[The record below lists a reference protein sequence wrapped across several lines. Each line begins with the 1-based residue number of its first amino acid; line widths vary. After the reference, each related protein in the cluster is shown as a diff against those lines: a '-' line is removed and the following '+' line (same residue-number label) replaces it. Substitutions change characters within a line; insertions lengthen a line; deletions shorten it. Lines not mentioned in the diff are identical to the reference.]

1 MIDPSNNKV
10 LIPPGEVGVSA
21 GLIFDPVGTGVD
33 GNLIFAPNVH
43 NITVVRAENEYRTLF
58 KAVNYVGNGDVTTL
72 GMLGNHCDI
81 GGGYDRGLGSLTL
94 QAANSFFK
102 NSGIT
107 MSDVPAS
114 RVFAPDAGVY
124 IHDEGF
130 DGVGDARHRVW
141 DTYSSVETDIGA
153 VRQVSDRTSPPYVE
167 IDPSNTKTIS
177 EYTDAYG
184 NQVHYERQ
192 TDGSGNFQEGTMKI
206 TTPDGNYVQHVYN
219 NLYHEIEHEWTDTDG
234 YHWEKRHEDGWH
246 ASGYDF
252 NDGSSHTEVYYVNGM
267 QISDT
272 ETTDHIYTRISTR
285 PDGSSVKY
293 VEYPDGS
300 EVWDT
305 HYPNGDEDIDSL
317 SADGSEEEISSY
329 GTRKSHDTYSSTG
342 AFSETFSDVGV
353 HGSSTDDGHGNT
365 TSDVWNDDGSGQHN
379 WKKSD
384 GTYLRETDHA
394 DLTYDRYLKNS
405 EGTTIEIHTR
415 TDSGYTEHDKLVDDE
430 VHHNHV
436 IDIQYDGVNKWLD
449 KKDAYDAVNGDHIVH
464 REFVSDDGAN
474 TITSD
479 SVSHLDGSSD
489 YHEVS
494 VTNGIKKTEDLHD
507 ADTSLRTY
515 DSVLVFVNPDGSNS
529 RETEHVV
536 NGYLTSHFE
545 QQSASGSFIKDVQL
559 PDISAPDTYD
569 YVSTSTS
576 VDGSDTVQ
584 ETWHVINKIWNVHR
598 EEQTINTNTVEDRNN
613 SNGYVYVHGKTVYSG
628 NGETLEYTSITYED
642 GHGYRDDVVTFTGQN
657 TISQHHYT
665 F

>member
-1 MIDPSNNKV
+1 
-10 LIPPGEVGVSA
+10 LE
-21 GLIFDPVGTGVD
+21 
-33 GNLIFAPNVH
+33 
-43 NITVVRAENEYRTLF
+43 
-58 KAVNYVGNGDVTTL
+58 
-72 GMLGNHCDI
+72 
-81 GGGYDRGLGSLTL
+81 
-94 QAANSFFK
+94 
-102 NSGIT
+102 
-107 MSDVPAS
+107 
-114 RVFAPDAGVY
+114 
-124 IHDEGF
+124 
-130 DGVGDARHRVW
+130 
-141 DTYSSVETDIGA
+141 
-153 VRQVSDRTSPPYVE
+153 
-167 IDPSNTKTIS
+167 
-177 EYTDAYG
+177 
-184 NQVHYERQ
+184 
-192 TDGSGNFQEGTMKI
+192 
-206 TTPDGNYVQHVYN
+206 
-219 NLYHEIEHEWTDTDG
+219 
-234 YHWEKRHEDGWH
+234 
-246 ASGYDF
+246 
-252 NDGSSHTEVYYVNGM
+252 
-267 QISDT
+267 
-272 ETTDHIYTRISTR
+272 
-285 PDGSSVKY
+285 
-293 VEYPDGS
+293 
-300 EVWDT
+300 
-305 HYPNGDEDIDSL
+305 
-317 SADGSEEEISSY
+317 
-329 GTRKSHDTYSSTG
+329 
-342 AFSETFSDVGV
+342 
-353 HGSSTDDGHGNT
+353 
-365 TSDVWNDDGSGQHN
+365 
-379 WKKSD
+379 KSD

-584 ETWHVINKIWNVHR
+584 ETWHVIKKFGTCIVKSKRLIQIRSRIAITQMDMFTFMEKPFIAGTVKPWSTPRLHMKMAMVIETMLLLSLDKIRSHNIITHSNPAFSLLSHR
-598 EEQTINTNTVEDRNN
+598 V
-613 SNGYVYVHGKTVYSG
+613 
-628 NGETLEYTSITYED
+628 
-642 GHGYRDDVVTFTGQN
+642 
-657 TISQHHYT
+657 
-665 F
+665 